1 MAGTSPDVLVVG
13 AGVSGLT
20 TAVCLA
26 EAGLAVEIRADRL
39 PPDTT
44 SAVAGAIWGPH
55 LAETGDRTARWRGA
69 TLAALRELA
78 AGPDG
83 PAAGVRVASG
93 IQVFRDSPDPPD
105 WLAELGGYRPC
116 LPGELPPGFSTG
128 WRYAAPLVH
137 MPTYLGYLRARF
149 ERAGGRLGVASVAS
163 LAGAAREAGA
173 RAVVNCSGAQ
183 ARQLAGD
190 PEVTP
195 VRGQAVVAANPGL
208 TEFLI
213 APGDASAELAYLFP
227 HGDTVILGGSEGP
240 GDWNLEPDPA
250 IAERIVRDCTA
261 LEPRLRGAQ
270 VLAHRVGLRPVRPA
284 VRLEAEPA
292 GPGRADGPL
301 IVHNYGHGGAG
312 ITLSWGCARE
322 AAGLAAGHGPGRASA
337 CSLTS
342 AAVTWVFS
350 AFCRVVPGVSRCVS
364 TASA

>member
-1 MAGTSPDVLVVG
+1 VTAVAATRPDVLVVG

-26 EAGLAVEIRADRL
+26 EAGHRVEIRADRL

-55 LAETGDRTARWRGA
+55 LAETGERPARWRGA

-78 AGPDG
+78 AGPDAH
-83 PAAGVRVASG
+83 AAGVRIASG
-93 IQVFRDSPDPPD
+93 IQVFRGAPAPPE

-116 LPGELPPGFSTG
+116 QPNELPPGFSSG
-128 WRYAAPLVH
+128 WRYAAPLTH

-149 ERAGGRLGVASVAS
+149 GRAGGRLAVGGVTS

-173 RAVVNCSGAQ
+173 RAVVNCSGAH

-190 PEVTP
+190 PAVTP

-213 APGDASAELAYLFP
+213 APSDALAELAYVFP

-250 IAERIVRDCTA
+250 IAERIVRDCAA
-261 LEPRLRGAQ
+261 LEPRLRGAR

-292 GPGRADGPL
+292 GPGHGGGPL

-322 AAGLAAGHGPGRASA
+322 AASLAAGHGLG
-337 CSLTS
+337 
-342 AAVTWVFS
+342 
-350 AFCRVVPGVSRCVS
+350 
-364 TASA
+364 

>member
-1 MAGTSPDVLVVG
+1 VADTNPDVLVVG

-26 EAGLAVEIRADRL
+26 EAGLSVEIRADRP

-55 LAETGDRTARWRGA
+55 LAETGERPARWRGA

-83 PAAGVRVASG
+83 HAAGVRIASG
-93 IQVFRDSPDPPD
+93 IHVFRGSPAPPD

-116 LPGELPPGFSTG
+116 QPHELPPGFSSG

-149 ERAGGRLGVASVAS
+149 EHAGGRLAVASVAS

-173 RAVVNCSGAQ
+173 GAVVNCSGAH
-183 ARQLAGD
+183 ARQLASD

-208 TEFLI
+208 TEFTI

-250 IAERIVRDCTA
+250 IAERIVRDCA
-261 LEPRLRGAQ
+261 SLEPRLRGAQ
-270 VLAHRVGLRPVRPA
+270 VLAHRVGLRPVRPT
-284 VRLEAEPA
+284 VRLETEPA
-292 GPGRADGPL
+292 GPGHGGGPL

-322 AAGLAAGHGPGRASA
+322 AARLAAGGG
-337 CSLTS
+337 L
-342 AAVTWVFS
+342 
-350 AFCRVVPGVSRCVS
+350 G
-364 TASA
+364 

>member
-1 MAGTSPDVLVVG
+1 VANTNPEVLVVG

-26 EAGLAVEIRADRL
+26 EAGVRTEIRADRL

-55 LAETGDRTARWRGA
+55 LVEDGERAARWRGA
-69 TLAALRELA
+69 TLAVLRELA

-83 PAAGVRVASG
+83 PAAGVRTASG
-93 IQVFRDSPDPPD
+93 AHIHRGSADAAPDPPD
-105 WLAELGGYRPC
+105 WLGELGGWRPC
-116 LPGELPPGFSTG
+116 RPAELPPGFTGG
-128 WRYAAPLVH
+128 WRYTAPLVH

-149 ERAGGRLGVASVAS
+149 ERAGGRLAVAAVAS

-173 RAVVNCSGAQ
+173 SAVVNCSGAHAQ
-183 ARQLAGD
+183 QLAGD

-208 TEFLI
+208 IEFLV
-213 APGDASAELAYLFP
+213 APSDDSAELAYLFP

-250 IAERIVRDCTA
+250 IAERILRDCAA
-261 LEPRLRGAQ
+261 LEPRLAGAR
-270 VLAHRVGLRPVRPA
+270 VLAHRVGLRPVRPE

-292 GPGRADGPL
+292 GPAGPGGGPL
-301 IVHNYGHGGAG
+301 IVHNYGHGGGG

-322 AAGLAAGHGPGRASA
+322 AARLAADGLGHGLG
-337 CSLTS
+337 
-342 AAVTWVFS
+342 
-350 AFCRVVPGVSRCVS
+350 
-364 TASA
+364 